1 MTTLTTSRKTGAVG
15 WLPNWIPNS
24 SLVSSVVMKDAE
36 ETRRLLPPAEE
47 EGEDGNQ
54 RKYSIYLIHR
64 LTPPYTVLHSLTYSY
79 AALDSLTQPI
89 YSLY

>member
-54 RKYSIYLIHR
+54 RKYSIYTALHS
-64 LTPPYTVLHSLTYSY
+64 LTQSYTVLH
-79 AALDSLTQPI
+79 SLTQPI
-89 YSLY
+89 YSLN